1 MANTAKRIARKW
13 RTSRRGEKDARMFM
27 LLLDLPG
34 LQLRP
39 SQCVSQVCS
48 IVTPKWR
55 TSHSS
60 VGCRLWRDFDHDL
73 VLTGRSK
80 VAQLGRPSVSQQK

>member
-1 MANTAKRIARKW
+1 MADTAKRIARKW
-13 RTSRRGEKDARMFM
+13 RTSQRGEKDARMFM

-34 LQLRP
+34 LQLGL

-48 IVTPKWR
+48 IVTLKWR
-55 TSHSS
+55 TFHSS

-73 VLTGRSK
+73 VPSGRSK
-80 VAQLGRPSVSQQK
+80 VAQLGRL